1 MEADG
6 KPPSG
11 ARVRLER
18 VAIVLFRPRLPE
30 NIGAVARAACNMGIN
45 RLLAVQPEDLDFER
59 MAMMATG
66 PAVRLLEGMAVH
78 ADLALALAPFQYVV
92 GTTARLGG
100 VRTDYLSPREMA
112 GRLIDL
118 SAHNDVALLFG
129 PENFGLTN
137 DELPFCHALVHIPT
151 AECSS
156 LNLAQAVMVMAYELF
171 TAASPRSGFVPRLA
185 NSRELESMY
194 AMLQETLLK
203 INFISHQ
210 NPEHWMFNVRRL
222 FSRHGLRAR
231 EAQVI
236 KGICRQIDWYV
247 GKRLGESKDQDRGE
261 PKKNAPGPA
270 WRRETGASSCQ
281 KPPGPGNGPLR
292 GWPFPNHCAVY
303 SQSLGLYGSMKVLD
317 LRTSKCIQSLSN

>member
-1 MEADG
+1 MKKSKKA
-6 KPPSG
+6 PPE
-11 ARVRLER
+11 ARVTLSR

-30 NIGAVARAACNMGIN
+30 NIGAVARAACNMGIS
-45 RLLAVQPEDLDFER
+45 RLVVVQPESLEEER

-66 PAVRLLEGMAVH
+66 PAVGLLAQMQVH
-78 ADLALALAPFQYVV
+78 DDLAQALNPFQYIV

-100 VRTDYLSPREMA
+100 IRNDYFNPREIA
-112 GRLIDL
+112 ARLVDI
-118 SAHNDVALLFG
+118 SVNNDIALLFG

-137 DELPFCHALVHIPT
+137 QELPFCHALVTIPT

-156 LNLAQAVMVMAYELF
+156 LNLAQAVIVMAYELF
-171 TAASPRSGFVPRLA
+171 TARSEKPHFVPRLA

-194 AMLQETLLK
+194 TMLQETLVK

-222 FSRHGLRAR
+222 FARHGLRAR

-247 GKRLGESKDQDRGE
+247 GKRLEGG
-261 PKKNAPGPA
+261 KK
-270 WRRETGASSCQ
+270 
-281 KPPGPGNGPLR
+281 
-292 GWPFPNHCAVY
+292 
-303 SQSLGLYGSMKVLD
+303 
-317 LRTSKCIQSLSN
+317 

>member
-1 MEADG
+1 MKRGRQSERAAG
-6 KPPSG
+6 
-11 ARVRLER
+11 VRLDR

-30 NIGAVARAACNMGIN
+30 NIGAAARAACNMGLS
-45 RLLAVQPEDLDFER
+45 RLIVVQPLSLDEER

-66 PAVRLLEGMAVH
+66 HAVRLLADMEVYD
-78 ADLALALAPFQYVV
+78 DLARALAPFQYIV

-100 VRTDYLSPREMA
+100 IRDTYDNPREMA
-112 GRLIDL
+112 ARLIDI

-137 DELPFCHALVHIPT
+137 EELPFCHALVTIPT
-151 AECSS
+151 GECSS

-171 TAASPRSGFVPRLA
+171 MAGSARPRFVPRLA

-194 AMLQETLLK
+194 DMLQETLVK

-247 GKRLGESKDQDRGE
+247 GKRLEVE
-261 PKKNAPGPA
+261 KK
-270 WRRETGASSCQ
+270 Q
-281 KPPGPGNGPLR
+281 
-292 GWPFPNHCAVY
+292 
-303 SQSLGLYGSMKVLD
+303 
-317 LRTSKCIQSLSN
+317 